1 LQQTRQ
7 NTKTIEKYADEIVAI
22 TDRLVALEIKQSK
35 ITEEQEINAIKKV
48 FGTQALGIFK
58 KGLRREYQTA
68 VCAAMPIPTGAKTK
82 KNAHVPHRRQQF

>member
-35 ITEEQEINAIKKV
+35 ITEEQEIN
-48 FGTQALGIFK
+48 TK